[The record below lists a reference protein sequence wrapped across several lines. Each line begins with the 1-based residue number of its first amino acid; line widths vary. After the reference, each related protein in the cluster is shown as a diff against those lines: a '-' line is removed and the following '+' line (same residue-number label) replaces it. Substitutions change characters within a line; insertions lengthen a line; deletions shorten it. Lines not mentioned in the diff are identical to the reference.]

1 MLFGMVLRRFRVSTN
16 NLWFRFCPRNIN
28 KKTFSYVNW
37 NCRSTSQI
45 FLDFKLKISSTLD
58 RAWHKQARS
67 SVELIFNLNSS
78 WLLLALASF
87 GLLLLAFACF
97 GLLWLL
103 WLLALSV
110 KNRRKSNQ
118 NSNKNRWKI
127 IQNSNKIA
135 KKSKKVPKSA
145 QERHKGRGTQAA
157 TALGAVLGRSWD
169 ALGTPRARPRP
180 SKTQPR
186 APNFEPEAFFCTFF
200 CIFFPCRFWHPFLE
214 PKTLQKLI
222 AKP

>member
-1 MLFGMVLRRFRVSTN
+1 MKIEIVDQLKLSIYFP
-16 NLWFRFCPRNIN
+16 NL
-28 KKTFSYVNW
+28 
-37 NCRSTSQI
+37 
-45 FLDFKLKISSTLD
+45 LELKLKISSTLD
-58 RAWHKQARS
+58 RAWQKQARS
-67 SVELIFNLNSS
+67 SVELIFKLNSS

-110 KNRRKSNQ
+110 KNRRKIDQ
-118 NSNKNRWKI
+118 NSNKNRRKI

-135 KKSKKVPKSA
+135 KKSKKVPKRA
-145 QERHKGRGTQAA
+145 QERHKGRGPQLSPD
-157 TALGAVLGRSWD
+157 LGAVLGRSWD

-186 APNFEPEAFFCTFF
+186 APNFEPEAFFCIFF
-200 CIFFPCRFWHPFLE
+200 CIFFPYRFWHPFLE
-214 PKTLQKLI
+214 PKTLQKLVP
-222 AKP
+222 KP